1 MLGPADAEEPEG
13 SLRNHVNEDLQTYI
27 KVVGLID
34 IKLEIDRL
42 KKRQNELQ
50 KYIDDVKK
58 KTSIPNYDTKVPESV
73 KAENAKKIATYE
85 TEYAE
90 NQKS

>member
-1 MLGPADAEEPEG
+1 M
-13 SLRNHVNEDLQTYI
+13 QTYI

-73 KAENAKKIATYE
+73 KAENAKKIAAYE
-85 TEYAE
+85 TEYSE
-90 NQKS
+90 NQKSQGILAAFL